1 MNGSDFWSH
10 AIYEWGVFFT
20 PVPTFYR
27 SDPPPISFLKN
38 MSGGYLSLLRI
49 VDSETPRISLIIGA
63 VKLYLVKN

>member
-1 MNGSDFWSH
+1 MGQIFGLMQYMNGGCFSH
-10 AIYEWGVFFT
+10 LYPLFT
-20 PVPTFYR
+20 EVT
-27 SDPPPISFLKN
+27 PPPISFLKN